1 MYLYWNSCF
10 FVSLWLTYQGG
21 VEYYTLPT
29 SYLALSTFK
38 SNVRQLCIGYW
49 HCSLSY
55 HGCQSAAVN
64 TLHLNAYSVLRHL
77 LTTVLFLI
85 CRQCVLFVPNY
96 LVLWTMLVYISK
108 IDLLLRFMR
117 SYSELRWLR
126 FMRSK
131 RLPVV
136 IPPREEVLEFSS
148 IRKAKVKIV
157 HVCNGT
163 VAESLYWSR
172 NNS

>member
-21 VEYYTLPT
+21 VRRVSYSACILPCALYFQEWRSTTLHRILT
-29 SYLALSTFK
+29 LHSELY
-38 SNVRQLCIGYW
+38 
-49 HCSLSY
+49 
-55 HGCQSAAVN
+55 GCQSAAVN
-64 TLHLNAYSVLRHL
+64 RLHLNAYSVLRHL

-108 IDLLLRFMR
+108 IDLLLRFMM

-157 HVCNGT
+157 HVW
-163 VAESLYWSR
+163 L
-172 NNS
+172 

>member
-1 MYLYWNSCF
+1 MGY
-10 FVSLWLTYQGG
+10 
-21 VEYYTLPT
+21 VEFRTLRAF
-29 SYLALSTFK
+29 YHALSTFK

-55 HGCQSAAVN
+55 GCQSAAVN

-85 CRQCVLFVPNY
+85 CRQCVFFVPNY
-96 LVLWTMLVYISK
+96 SVLWTMLVKISK
-108 IDLLLRFMR
+108 IDLLLRFMK